1 MNNKYFDVRCQI
13 FLILKVKSKFKSR
26 IYHLDATVL
35 KHAFHRAIHLPKS
48 LKNEAISCI
57 WMTIVGGV
65 DILA

>member
-1 MNNKYFDVRCQI
+1 MPN
-13 FLILKVKSKFKSR
+13 ILNSFKCKSR
-26 IYHLDATVL
+26 IDLLDATEF

>member
-1 MNNKYFDVRCQI
+1 MPN
-13 FLILKVKSKFKSR
+13 KFKSR
-26 IYHLDATVL
+26 IYHLDATEL